1 MDLNKLKKNN
11 LLKVGAAAI
20 LSVGV
25 LSACGDDDPVID
37 ENDDVEVDQP
47 ADVTPNE
54 DVDVNESDDG
64 TPDDDVNVDEPADDT
79 TNDDV
84 DVDEPEVDSEV
95 DMEQDA
101 EEKN

>member
-37 ENDDVEVDQP
+37 DNDDVEVDQP
-47 ADVTPNE
+47 ADVTPND
-54 DVDVNESDDG
+54 DVDVD
-64 TPDDDVNVDEPADDT
+64 VDEPEDGT
-79 TNDDV
+79 TNDEV
-84 DVDEPEVDSEV
+84 DVDEPEVDTEPAV
-95 DMEQDA
+95 D
-101 EEKN
+101 EES